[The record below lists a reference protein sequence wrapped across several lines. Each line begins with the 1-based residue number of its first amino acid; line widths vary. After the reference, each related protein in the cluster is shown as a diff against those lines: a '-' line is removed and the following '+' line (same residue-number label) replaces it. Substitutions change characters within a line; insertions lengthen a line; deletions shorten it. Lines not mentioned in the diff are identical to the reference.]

1 MWPTDIADQAESIMS
16 NGGVPLT
23 LLDEMESADPPSG
36 GKVWQNT
43 SRTKPELGRRY
54 IRR

>member
-36 GKVWQNT
+36 GKVAKQDQPNQ
-43 SRTKPELGRRY
+43 PELGRRY